1 MSFSRS
7 IRQRFKRLQHVLEWA
22 LVIALFRLFLLI
34 GIDRASGAMGW
45 VARHIGPH
53 LPKSDIARRNLR
65 MAFPEW
71 DEDTICRI
79 VTGMWENMG
88 RYLAEMPHIAPMS
101 AEDFRKIAEI
111 RGEEHLREATH
122 DGKGALFFSAHMAN
136 WELGAKASWACG
148 MPFAIVYRP
157 LNNPLADAL
166 TNHHRDQYQLRGLP
180 KTAAGSRDL
189 LRSLRDGEPVAILID
204 QKMRNGQP
212 IPFFGHNAMTSTA
225 IADLAVKYGYPVI
238 PTRVERLG
246 HAARFRITFEPPV
259 QWHST
264 GDAKADAVALMQRLH
279 HIMEDWIR
287 ERPDQWFWVHRRWG

>member
-1 MSFSRS
+1 MPSSRS

-22 LVIALFRLFLLI
+22 LAVTLFRIFLCI
-34 GIDRASGAMGW
+34 GIDRASHVMGRL
-45 VARHIGPH
+45 ARYVGPL
-53 LPKSDIARRNLR
+53 LPKSDIAYRNLR

-71 DEDTICRI
+71 DENTVRRA
-79 VTGMWENMG
+79 VAGMWENMG

-101 AEDFRKIAEI
+101 AEDFRQIAEI
-111 RGEEHLREATH
+111 RGEENLHTVTRES
-122 DGKGALFFSAHMAN
+122 KGALFFSAHMAN

-148 MPFAIVYRP
+148 VPFAIVYRP

-166 TNHHRDQYQLRGLP
+166 TNHHRNQYQLRGLP
-180 KTAAGSRDL
+180 KTAAGSREL
-189 LRSLRDGEPVAILID
+189 LRSLRSGEPVAILID
-204 QKMRNGQP
+204 QKMRNGYP

-259 QWHST
+259 KWNPT
-264 GDAKADAVALMQRLH
+264 GDAKDDAINLMHKLH
-279 HIMEDWIR
+279 RIMEGWIR